1 MKTKEMARK
10 KEATGLKFYEI
21 SQNNSGGSFI
31 TNDKL
36 CHRLYIEANS
46 SAEADSIAE
55 DLGCYWN
62 GVNEGSDCPC
72 CGDRWYGAYSAIDLT
87 SMTREKDSSYPVELW
102 VDRKT
107 SADEALVSL
116 KERYSEFEWIKEP
129 SINEKYGSQII
140 EGSVKLNNIEDY
152 AQVLADQY
160 GWTSP
165 DSRIFYHDGRVKEIF
180 SSKVETPKK
189 KANKIG

>member
-1 MKTKEMARK
+1 MARK
-10 KEATGLKFYEI
+10 KEETGLKFYEY
-21 SQNNSGGSFI
+21 SQNNTGGSFI
-31 TNDKL
+31 TDDKL
-36 CHRLYIEANS
+36 CHRLYIEANN

-62 GVNEGSDCPC
+62 GVDEGSDCQC
-72 CGDRWYGAYSAIDLT
+72 CGDRWSGAYSAIDLT

-107 SADEALVSL
+107 PADEELASL

-140 EGSVKLNNIEDY
+140 EGSIKLNSIEDY

-160 GWTSP
+160 GWTYP
-165 DSRIFYHDGRVKEIF
+165 DARIFYYDGRVKEIF
-180 SSKVETPKK
+180 SSKVEAPKK
-189 KANKIG
+189 KTNKIG